1 MEEDSGTPVTHDSST
16 YVNDHV
22 GFCGCIKTFPSD
34 FVVTEINMHGQLV
47 NEIVTDC
54 LSKSGGTLSDQSRSC
69 QQASKR
75 LRLSPS
81 EPCVEEEYFREHDG
95 DVHCPSD
102 VLHSLVEEG
111 EEHSVKKVL
120 ECYHDKAETLDSL
133 LSQAVREQLCQFAY
147 SVKDMWNLK
156 SEPAVFSTEFSL
168 GPIPEKT
175 VRASLHGAIRQE
187 YPFLATITKSGEI
200 VVKANQ
206 DYQELCKLVSEEEA
220 SGFLKFLDAK
230 LENSKFAFRPDGN
243 KEHRKKVHHFLSK
256 KFGKLVETKSFT
268 DSEQKVVIMVRFR
281 EKNGCRKRTNA
292 GSREKEDIYT
302 AFTLQKENLETL
314 EAISY
319 LSSELGVLPSD
330 FSYTGIKDK
339 KAVTYQAMVVKKV
352 TPKRLKELG
361 SIIGK
366 KGLGLSNVHSV
377 SQPLRLGQ
385 LQGNH
390 FAIIVRDLK
399 LHSDDCYGS
408 LKERVCE
415 AMEKVKKN
423 GFINYYG
430 PQRFGQGQ
438 NIHTDQIGLALLSG
452 EMVKAVKLFFTPE
465 DSDDPV
471 NKAKK
476 YFIETEDA
484 KGTLAMLPDFKV
496 RERMLLRA
504 LNRYGLNHE
513 GCIQGW
519 LSIPH
524 SMRIFYVHAYCS
536 KIWNEA
542 VSYRIKI
549 YGTRV
554 VTGDLVFSTEHI
566 ESCSLNDKVHVITPE
581 EEMAN
586 KYTINQV
593 IIPMAGYSVQYPT
606 NKVGEW
612 YHKRLAGD
620 GLQMDH
626 FRLPALQLNV
636 PGCYRHI
643 LRYPHDLS
651 YNFLENN
658 GKDVRL
664 GGDCLQDSI
673 LYLSVSFWLDP
684 SCYATVCLGEI
695 MKRDL

>member
-1 MEEDSGTPVTHDSST
+1 MYDLYHPKLSNTGMEEGSCTPVTLHSST
-16 YVNDHV
+16 YVNDHI
-22 GFCGCIKTFPSD
+22 GFCGSIKTFPSD

-47 NEIVTDC
+47 NEIATDS
-54 LSKSGGTLSDQSRSC
+54 LPKSGGTLSDQSRSC
-69 QQASKR
+69 QCDSKR

-81 EPCVEEEYFREHDG
+81 EQCIDEEYCRSQDE
-95 DVHCPSD
+95 DVHCTSE
-102 VLHSLVEEG
+102 VLHSTIIES
-111 EEHSVKKVL
+111 EEHQINNVL
-120 ECYHDKAETLDSL
+120 EHHHDKAVTLDSL
-133 LSQAVREQLCQFAY
+133 LNTTVREQLNQFACC
-147 SVKDMWNLK
+147 VKDTWNSK
-156 SEPAVFSTEFSL
+156 CDTDTEFSL
-168 GPIPEKT
+168 GPIPDKK

-187 YPFLATITKSGEI
+187 YPFLATVTKCGEI

-206 DYQELCKLVSEEEA
+206 DYQELCKLVTEEEA
-220 SGFLKFLDAK
+220 SGFLKFIDAK
-230 LENSKFAFRPDGN
+230 LENSRFAFKPDEN
-243 KEHRKKVHHFLSK
+243 KEHRRRVHHFLSK
-256 KFGKLVETKSFT
+256 KFGKLVETKSFP
-268 DSEQKVVIMVRFR
+268 DSEQNVVIMVRFR
-281 EKNGCRKRTNA
+281 EKNGFRKRPNIE
-292 GSREKEDIYT
+292 SREKEEIYT

-339 KAVTYQAMVVKKV
+339 KAFTYQDMVVKKV

-361 SIIGK
+361 STIGK

-399 LHSDDCYGS
+399 LHSKDYYGS

-415 AMEKVKKN
+415 AVENVK
-423 GFINYYG
+423 
-430 PQRFGQGQ
+430 
-438 NIHTDQIGLALLSG
+438 
-452 EMVKAVKLFFTPE
+452 VKAVKLFFTPE

-476 YFIETEDA
+476 YFLHTEDA
-484 KGTLAMLPDFKV
+484 KGSLAMLPDFKV
-496 RERMLLRA
+496 REKMLLRA

-513 GCIQGW
+513 GCTRGW

-542 VSYRIKI
+542 VSYRIKV

-554 VTGDLVFSTEHI
+554 VTGDLIFSTECI
-566 ESCSLNDKVHVITPE
+566 ENCSLSDKVHVVTSSE
-581 EEMAN
+581 EVAN
-586 KYTINQV
+586 NYTLNQCFFFVPKV
-593 IIPMAGYSVQYPT
+593 ILPMAGYSVQYPA

-620 GLQMDH
+620 GLQMGH

-636 PGCYRHI
+636 PGSYRHI
-643 LRYPHDLS
+643 LKYPHDLS
-651 YNFLENN
+651 YSFLDSN
-658 GKDVRL
+658 GKDTGNR
-664 GGDCLQDSI
+664 GGSIQDSAPS
-673 LYLSVSFWLDP
+673 LSMSFWLDP
-684 SCYATVCLGEI
+684 SCYATTCLGEI
-695 MKRDL
+695 MKCDL